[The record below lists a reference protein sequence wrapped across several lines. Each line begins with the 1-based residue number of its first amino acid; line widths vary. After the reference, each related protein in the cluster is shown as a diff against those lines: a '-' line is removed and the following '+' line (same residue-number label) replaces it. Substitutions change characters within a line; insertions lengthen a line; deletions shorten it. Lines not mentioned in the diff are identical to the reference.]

1 MITQDEELRG
11 LEYLA
16 GRVIQEFM
24 GHMHAS
30 GLSMAQI
37 HALMYVYHAGDCPVA
52 EIGALSEASAAAASQ
67 LVERLVQQ
75 GLVER
80 KEDPQNRRIKKVRL
94 SERGLG
100 LIREGMSGSHSL
112 REVMEAL
119 PADQRQVVQTA
130 LGYLAAVGARIQ
142 AAHGI
147 LHGKEQRHAWHE

>member
-1 MITQDEELRG
+1 MMGHNEALRG

-37 HALMYVYHAGDCPVA
+37 HALMYVYHAGECPVA

-67 LVERLVQQ
+67 LVERLGQQ
-75 GLVER
+75 GR
-80 KEDPQNRRIKKVRL
+80 REDPQNRRIKQVRL
-94 SERGLG
+94 SEQGRR

-112 REVMEAL
+112 RELMEAL
-119 PADQRQVVQTA
+119 PADHRQAVRTA
-130 LGYLAAVGARIQ
+130 LGYLAAAGERIQ
-142 AAHGI
+142 AAHNPI
-147 LHGKEQRHAWHE
+147 QGKDKGHASHA